1 MGHIIAKI
9 GYIAIAFI
17 GEHASASEKGGSS
30 KLTFYD
36 KAAAESSELG
46 VTVVGKQGISTQR
59 AESHW

>member
-46 VTVVGKQGISTQR
+46 
-59 AESHW
+59 